1 MLLGAG
7 WDSVLRGGVGQLKAD
22 GNIGLA
28 ADGLCADPQ
37 RGKLQR
43 PAGFFLR
50 SLDLLLH
57 NTIQVSAYIFI
68 DIAKFL
74 TFAYEAAAL

>member
-28 ADGLCADPQ
+28 AGGRRGHENEFFVHTNPSPMRKHLVLCEP
-37 RGKLQR
+37 
-43 PAGFFLR
+43 
-50 SLDLLLH
+50 SLL
-57 NTIQVSAYIFI
+57 
-68 DIAKFL
+68 
-74 TFAYEAAAL
+74 